1 MTDVRAAGADVN
13 GQILAGR
20 YLVGEILG
28 SGGMGA
34 VYRGV
39 DLRTGGPV
47 AIKIPHPWLTTDTDF
62 TTRLHREAQ
71 IAAALVSPRIVK
83 VMDFDWHEGRPFLV
97 MEYVPGKTLAE
108 MLNEHGPF
116 SWPETA
122 RIALEVARALDAAH
136 RSGIVHRD
144 LKPQNIKILE
154 DGDVKV
160 LDFGI
165 ARAESLPSVT
175 ATSVVV
181 GTPQYM
187 APERLGGPTDD
198 PADETVS
205 RGDVRSDIYALGV
218 IMHEMLTGRAPFQ
231 GDSHWAVIRAHLSV
245 PPPPL
250 PETVPRALQEVI
262 FRCLAKRPA
271 ERYQTP
277 AELVAAL
284 RAIVATAPA
293 ETVPAASTT
302 PSPGVQPVDTGAP
315 TVPAATLPLAETAAL
330 PDVGPVAEVPARAN
344 GAGAGEGGSTG
355 PGAVA
360 AVARPGHPGRRLP
373 WLLIGAIFVML
384 LAGSGVAV
392 AVRRGEDTDRA
403 RPVPTA
409 TTELSQASAM
419 PTPVPTAAP
428 VLADDVRIYRS
439 GADFLAGQPPV
450 QELTVGGEVT
460 VCYAYHGAG
469 VGTTLTL
476 LLTGADGSP
485 VLAPTPGPY
494 APTTSDDI
502 RCESLP
508 GAPRLAPGR
517 YAVLVQD
524 RGETRARQ
532 EFALVEPPPPPPPA
546 PEPPRGEPT
555 PAVTPTRV
563 PAAAPAPAP
572 RPAGPSGAGP
582 APVNV
587 PTQPPPSSAP
597 VSVPTQPPPPPA
609 RTPLPPPSATLV
621 PGQ

>member
-1 MTDVRAAGADVN
+1 MN

-47 AIKIPHPWLTTDTDF
+47 AIKIPHPWLTADTDF

-83 VMDFDWHEGRPFLV
+83 VIDFDWHEGRPFLV

-108 MLNEHGPF
+108 MLSEQGPF
-116 SWPETA
+116 SWPEAA

-175 ATSVVV
+175 AASVVV

-198 PADETVS
+198 PGAETVS

-231 GDSHWAVIRAHLSV
+231 GDSHWAVIRAHLSA

-250 PETVPRALQEVI
+250 PDTVPRTLQEVV

-271 ERYQTP
+271 ERYQTA
-277 AELVAAL
+277 AELVLAL
-284 RAIVATAPA
+284 RAITATAPA
-293 ETVPAASTT
+293 ATVPAAATA
-302 PSPGVQPVDTGAP
+302 PPPEVQAVDTGTPTAP
-315 TVPAATLPLAETAAL
+315 VTDLSLAETAAL
-330 PDVGPVAEVPARAN
+330 PGIGPVEEVPTRAN
-344 GAGAGEGGSTG
+344 FAGAGEGVLG
-355 PGAVA
+355 PGEVA
-360 AVARPGHPGRRLP
+360 EVVRPLHPGRRLL
-373 WLLIGAIFVML
+373 WLVVGAIFVTL

-392 AVRRGEDTDRA
+392 AVRRGGDTGYIRA
-403 RPVPTA
+403 VSTA
-409 TTELSQASAM
+409 TTAPSPPIT
-419 PTPVPTAAP
+419 PTPAPTAAP
-428 VLADDVRIYRS
+428 VVVDDVRIYRS

-450 QELTVGGEVT
+450 QELTTGGEVT

-469 VGTTLTL
+469 TGTALTL

-485 VLAPTPGPY
+485 VPVPTPEPY
-494 APTTSDDI
+494 VPATSEDI
-502 RCESLP
+502 RCDSLP
-508 GAPRLAPGR
+508 GAPGLAPGR

-532 EFALVEPPPPPPPA
+532 EFALVEPPPPPPEPPPVAPA
-546 PEPPRGEPT
+546 PVTT
-555 PAVTPTRV
+555 PVRV
-563 PAAAPAPAP
+563 PTAAPAPAP
-572 RPAGPSGAGP
+572 RPAGPSGTGP
-582 APVNV
+582 APVSA
-587 PTQPPPSSAP
+587 PTQPPPPPQPPPSSAP
-597 VSVPTQPPPPPA
+597 VSVATQPPPPPA

>member
-1 MTDVRAAGADVN
+1 MN

-47 AIKIPHPWLTTDTDF
+47 AIKIPHPWLTADTDF

-108 MLNEHGPF
+108 MLSERGSF

-144 LKPQNIKILE
+144 LKPQNIKVLD

-175 ATSVVV
+175 AASVVV

-187 APERLGGPTDD
+187 APERLGGPTDN

-218 IMHEMLTGRAPFQ
+218 IMYEMLTGRAPFQ
-231 GDSHWAVIRAHLSV
+231 GDSHWAVIRAHLSA

-250 PETVPRALQEVI
+250 PDTVPRALQDVI

-277 AELVAAL
+277 AELVVAL
-284 RAIVATAPA
+284 RAITATAPVEA
-293 ETVPAASTT
+293 VPAASTT
-302 PSPGVQPVDTGAP
+302 PSPGVQPVDTGVP

-330 PDVGPVAEVPARAN
+330 PGVRPVEEVPAGAN
-344 GAGAGEGGSTG
+344 GAGTGEGVSAG
-355 PGAVA
+355 PGAMV
-360 AVARPGHPGRRLP
+360 AVARPGRPGRLLP
-373 WLLIGAIFVML
+373 WLLVGAIFLTL

-392 AVRRGEDTDRA
+392 AVRRGEDTGRA
-403 RPVPTA
+403 RAVATA
-409 TTELSQASAM
+409 TTELSPSVT
-419 PTPVPTAAP
+419 PTPAPTAAP
-428 VLADDVRIYRS
+428 VLVDDVRIYRS

-469 VGTTLTL
+469 AGTALTL

-485 VLAPTPGPY
+485 VPLATPEPY
-494 APTTSDDI
+494 APATGDDI

-508 GAPRLAPGR
+508 GAEGLAPGR

-532 EFALVEPPPPPPPA
+532 EFSLVEPPPPPPPPPP
-546 PEPPRGEPT
+546 PEPPR
-555 PAVTPTRV
+555 AQ
-563 PAAAPAPAP
+563 
-572 RPAGPSGAGP
+572 P
-582 APVNV
+582 APVVATPVRV
-587 PTQPPPSSAP
+587 PTAVQAPAGRTPGGATGTGPASPAP
-597 VSVPTQPPPPPA
+597 VSAVTQPPPPPPPPPPPSPT

>member
-1 MTDVRAAGADVN
+1 VN

-34 VYRGV
+34 VYRGI

-47 AIKIPHPWLTTDTDF
+47 AIKIPHPWLTADTDF

-83 VMDFDWHEGRPFLV
+83 VIDFDWHEGRPFLV

-108 MLNEHGPF
+108 MLSEQGPF
-116 SWPETA
+116 SWPEAA

-175 ATSVVV
+175 AASVVV

-187 APERLGGPTDD
+187 APERLGGPVDD

-231 GDSHWAVIRAHLSV
+231 GDSHWAVIRAHLSA

-250 PETVPRALQEVI
+250 PDTVPRPLQDVI

-277 AELVAAL
+277 AELVLAL
-284 RAIVATAPA
+284 RAITATAPAATVPAVATAPPP
-293 ETVPAASTT
+293 E
-302 PSPGVQPVDTGAP
+302 VQPVDTGTPTAP
-315 TVPAATLPLAETAAL
+315 ITAPSLAETAAL
-330 PDVGPVAEVPARAN
+330 PGIGPVEEVPTRAN
-344 GAGAGEGGSTG
+344 GAGAGEGVLG
-355 PGAVA
+355 PGEVA
-360 AVARPGHPGRRLP
+360 AVVRPSHPGRRLP
-373 WLLIGAIFVML
+373 WLVVGAIFVTL

-392 AVRRGEDTDRA
+392 AVRKGGDTGHIQA
-403 RPVPTA
+403 VATA
-409 TTELSQASAM
+409 TTAPSPSIT
-419 PTPVPTAAP
+419 PTPAPTAAP
-428 VLADDVRIYRS
+428 VLVDDVRIYRS

-450 QELTVGGEVT
+450 QELTTGGAVT

-469 VGTTLTL
+469 TGTALTL
-476 LLTGADGSP
+476 LLTAADGMP
-485 VLAPTPGPY
+485 VQTPPVGPY
-494 APTTSDDI
+494 VPTTADDI
-502 RCESLP
+502 RCDTLP
-508 GAPRLAPGR
+508 GAEGLAPGR

-532 EFALVEPPPPPPPA
+532 EFALVEPPPPPPPP
-546 PEPPRGEPT
+546 PEPSPVAPAPVTTPVRAPT
-555 PAVTPTRV
+555 
-563 PAAAPAPAP
+563 AAPAPAP
-572 RPAGPSGAGP
+572 RPAGGPSGTTP
-582 APVNV
+582 APVSV
-587 PTQPPPSSAP
+587 APQPPPSSSP
-597 VSVPTQPPPPPA
+597 VSVPTQPPPPT